1 MNYFS
6 YSHGFLFPSEV
17 TRVRKYL
24 FSYLDTASKQLLN
37 RAPADSEHQRHLN
50 GVDGG
55 TNGQDQVPVGT
66 DVSVRL
72 GTPLAWAHSSVST
85 FGVRYSPPIQD
96 MPLWHSIEA
105 LVEGSDMSMLREGLF
120 RSIFYPPFSRV
131 LTRVVA
137 SDSPMTPDY
146 AWAHREGRNTRYD
159 NKRVGGTICVH
170 FIKKNMWFL
179 ETAIAFL
186 EMQDT
191 TELEIHPSEPD
202 EGESGLL
209 SPDAKKSRT
218 RTGHPS
224 GYREGPDP
232 VPVELE
238 PDLVDLDAE
247 EEHDPPIEPAED
259 VHVLLFQGD
268 AKDLDTDVDGR
279 SGYSLYPQ
287 ADEPERPEDLP
298 GDDSKREIA
307 SDAHGGPED
316 EEAMTLASA
325 GHFANGSRKV
335 YNR

>member
-1 MNYFS
+1 MNCFS

-17 TRVRKYL
+17 TRVRKFL
-24 FSYLDTASKQLLN
+24 FSYLDTTSKQLLN
-37 RAPADSEHQRHLN
+37 RASADSEHQRHLN
-50 GVDGG
+50 GADGG
-55 TNGQDQVPVGT
+55 TDGQDQVPVGT

-120 RSIFYPPFSRV
+120 RSIFYAPFPRV

-146 AWAHREGRNTRYD
+146 AWAHREGRNTRYN
-159 NKRVGGTICVH
+159 NKRVGGTVCVH

-179 ETAIAFL
+179 ETAAAFL

-191 TELEIHPSEPD
+191 TELEMHPSEPD
-202 EGESGLL
+202 EEESGFP

-218 RTGHPS
+218 RTGYPS

-232 VPVELE
+232 VPTESE
-238 PDLVDLDAE
+238 PDLVDPDA
-247 EEHDPPIEPAED
+247 EEHDPPTESAKD

-268 AKDLDTDVDGR
+268 PEDIDMDGR
-279 SGYSLYPQ
+279 NGYLVYPQ
-287 ADEPERPEDLP
+287 ADEPERSVGLS
-298 GDDSKREIA
+298 GDDGKREIP
-307 SDAHGGPED
+307 SDIHGEPKD
-316 EEAMTLASA
+316 EKVTTLSPA
-325 GHFANGSRKV
+325 GHFSNGSKKV